1 MKDNTFSEVKEL
13 VDKYPN
19 NMQLGK
25 KVREFIRHKND
36 EWRVNQFNRNRAI
49 EDQVSSIEEMEKC
62 ISQITE
68 QGWNG
73 EL

>member
-49 EDQVSSIEEMEKC
+49 EDQVSTIEEMESRVNE
-62 ISQITE
+62 IS
-68 QGWNG
+68 NS
-73 EL
+73 